1 MSRAFVR
8 ETDLDASDALP
19 ERQISTQPN
28 FVTPRGLE
36 QIELHVQQLAL
47 ERNAVLASEN
57 REALALIERDL
68 RYWRQRRASARL
80 VEPAAAPE
88 VVRFGVRVQVR
99 FKDGSERAFRIVG
112 EDEADPNAGLV
123 SWSSPVAAALIGHRL
138 DDTVELFGG
147 RAEIIALSA

>member
-8 ETDLDASDALP
+8 ETDLDASETLP
-19 ERQISTQPN
+19 ERPISTQPN
-28 FVTPRGLE
+28 FVTPSGLE
-36 QIELHVQQLAL
+36 QIEVHVQQLAL

-57 REALALIERDL
+57 RDALAWIEREL
-68 RYWRQRRASARL
+68 RYWRQRRASAR
-80 VEPAAAPE
+80 VTQPAAAPE

-99 FKDGSERAFRIVG
+99 FKDDSERAFRIVG

-138 DDTVELFGG
+138 DDVVEIFGR
-147 RAEIIALSA
+147 RAEIVALSA